1 MVIAVCG
8 PAEDARLLDRRRIEL
23 VGDELPPQAYHAA
36 AALEPA
42 DAQVL
47 IDRWAAAALRSAR
60 RGVDEAM
67 AAATEYSMVGAGIV
81 AEVRDVPPLSKVL
94 RAHPLLHLA
103 EGQLAREALAEA
115 AEAADLT
122 VHYLPPKGP
131 HDPAHA
137 ERASAM
143 GREAG
148 MPHWMRLASQAVIEV
163 VEHCS
168 VSRRLGRPGCRGMV
182 SEVHVVRRGSCGRG
196 VRRRGRIWG

>member
-1 MVIAVCG
+1 MGRPPAALGITLRSNSAVLIAVCG

-23 VGDELPPQAYHAA
+23 VGDELPAQAYHAA

-137 ERASAM
+137 ERASSM

-148 MPHWMRLASQAVIEV
+148 RPWRKEHKLAAVAALTTLSQA
-163 VEHCS
+163 
-168 VSRRLGRPGCRGMV
+168 
-182 SEVHVVRRGSCGRG
+182 
-196 VRRRGRIWG
+196 